1 MASFRYDDREA
12 GLNFSNSH
20 RPLRLVAA
28 AIVVLAGGACLG
40 AAAAPRVLA
49 IDNTTL
55 QVHPASERRQEIEQ
69 SVQAWKLAWELG
81 EADTYLRFY
90 DPRFRG
96 QAGSRLA
103 WEKQRRARLVHR
115 KISVEVQ
122 DLRIRVLSDNEA
134 EVRFL
139 QHYSSAAHGDA
150 GEKRLRMRR
159 DGGAWRITEELW
171 TARR

>member
-1 MASFRYDDREA
+1 MI
-12 GLNFSNSH
+12 FSNSH
-20 RPLRLVAA
+20 GPLRLIAA
-28 AIVVLAGGACLG
+28 AIALLAGLACSG

-49 IDNTTL
+49 IDNTTMKV
-55 QVHPASERRQEIEQ
+55 QVAPERKQEIEQ
-69 SVQAWKLAWELG
+69 ALQAWKLSWELG

-103 WEKQRRARLVHR
+103 WEKQRRARLGNR
-115 KISVEVQ
+115 KISVELQ
-122 DLRIRVLSDNEA
+122 DLRIRVLSDSEA

-139 QHYSSAAHGDA
+139 QHYTSAAHGDA
-150 GEKRLRMRR
+150 GEKRLRLRR
-159 DGGAWRITEELW
+159 EGGAWRITEELW